1 MFRCDAEA
9 LAVDLGICI
18 HTLLSIGF
26 IRGLGNLAS
35 DVNLSSLSSV
45 PADRSSNAA
54 TNHHYNR
61 ETAKAMKTNFHH
73 VGCSWSLSTNTLG
86 PRDRFGNR
94 GATNYT
100 LNVFIKVIAGVDL
113 NASYIF
119 IRILIVFDVDHD
131 RLRQAVHHTASELNG
146 WDIDPFLPVHSEVTS
161 QISNKGVTG
170 VSTDV
175 SNPYQKPPVTAPTF
189 SQRPRPAKRFA
200 PSRHRECNQLG
211 HTQGKSTCLPLCSP
225 RLHWSSSTAES
236 VQMRFRACP
245 SKSRVHLAIHPAIQ
259 VVSV

>member
-1 MFRCDAEA
+1 
-9 LAVDLGICI
+9 
-18 HTLLSIGF
+18 
-26 IRGLGNLAS
+26 
-35 DVNLSSLSSV
+35 
-45 PADRSSNAA
+45 
-54 TNHHYNR
+54 
-61 ETAKAMKTNFHH
+61 MKTNFHH

-161 QISNKGVTG
+161 QIPNKGVTG
-170 VSTDV
+170 VSIDV

-189 SQRPRPAKRFA
+189 SQRPRPAQRFA
-200 PSRHRECNQLG
+200 PSRHRECYQLG

-245 SKSRVHLAIHPAIQ
+245 SKSRVHLATYILPFKSSPFDVTQSGFDQPTPYSLSQTIDDALQTIIVHPMITWAASQVPSTVQGWVVFFDAIQ
-259 VVSV
+259 SGCEQ

>member
-1 MFRCDAEA
+1 
-9 LAVDLGICI
+9 
-18 HTLLSIGF
+18 
-26 IRGLGNLAS
+26 
-35 DVNLSSLSSV
+35 
-45 PADRSSNAA
+45 
-54 TNHHYNR
+54 
-61 ETAKAMKTNFHH
+61 MKTNFHH

-86 PRDRFGNR
+86 LRDRFGNR

-131 RLRQAVHHTASELNG
+131 RLKQAVHHTASELNG

-161 QISNKGVTG
+161 QIPNKGVTG

-259 VVSV
+259 VVSVWCYPKRIWPANSVFPITNSRRRTFQTIIVHPMITWAASQVPSTVQGWVVFFDAIQSGCEQ